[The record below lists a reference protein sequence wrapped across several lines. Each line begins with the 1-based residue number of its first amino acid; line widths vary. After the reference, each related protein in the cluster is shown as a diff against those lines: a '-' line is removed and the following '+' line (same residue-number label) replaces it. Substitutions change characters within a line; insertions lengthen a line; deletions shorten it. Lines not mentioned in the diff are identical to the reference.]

1 MCHFLFEM
9 QCLTRLILI
18 TFGKLLFS
26 LSDRDV
32 RGVEFVFER
41 GQFEVFLFL
50 KRKCFCDQNVK
61 EPFWWLFLVGL
72 G

>member
-9 QCLTRLILI
+9 QCLTHLILI

-32 RGVEFVFER
+32 RGVEFIFER
-41 GQFEVFLFL
+41 GQFEVILF
-50 KRKCFCDQNVK
+50 
-61 EPFWWLFLVGL
+61 
-72 G
+72 